1 MSSQKGGLQVL
12 DRKTYEPG
20 TPIFRQGDPGNA
32 AYVVQSGEIE
42 IWVSENGE
50 KRVLGVVAAGG
61 IFGEMALIDNA
72 ARMASATAIKPSV
85 CIVIPDRLFQEKM
98 SEADT
103 FIVAL
108 LRIFCSNIR
117 SMQVSRE
124 KKTPPE

>member
-1 MSSQKGGLQVL
+1 MSSQKNGLQVL
-12 DRKTYEPG
+12 DRKTYAPG

-50 KRVLGVVAAGG
+50 KRVLGVVTAGG

-72 ARMASATAIKPSV
+72 ARMASATATKASV
-85 CIVIPDRLFQEKM
+85 CITIPDRLFQEKM
-98 SEADT
+98 NEADT

-117 SMQVSRE
+117 SMQVSPDR
-124 KKTPPE
+124 K